1 MAGSGDEMAR
11 PGDSGRLRAS
21 HADREKVVGII
32 KVAFV
37 QGLLNRDEFDLRV
50 GHALESRT
58 CTDLAAIIADIPA
71 GLAGAQPPERVR
83 PRGEKPVLRPGPVMV
98 GATVSCAGV
107 WELAFLIAGGRDNH
121 VAGFLVVMATLTYF
135 ALMALAGAQMLVLR
149 HERQDKRPAGGG
161 PASRHRPSAGP
172 AGQPPLTGP
181 GQQHTAEAA
190 RSRPS
195 RRGVTIGDPAAA

>member
-1 MAGSGDEMAR
+1 MAGSGDELAP
-11 PGDSGRLRAS
+11 PGDPGRLRAS

-32 KVAFV
+32 KAAFV
-37 QGLLNRDEFDLRV
+37 QGLLNKDEFDLRV
-50 GHALESRT
+50 GDALKSRT
-58 CTDLAAIIADIPA
+58 CADLAALTADIPA
-71 GLAGAQPPERVR
+71 GLAGAQPQKPAR
-83 PRGEKPVLRPGPVMV
+83 PPGEKPVLRPGPVMV

-121 VAGFLVVMATLTYF
+121 VAGFLVVLATLTYF

-161 PASRHRPSAGP
+161 RASRHRPSAGP

-181 GQQHTAEAA
+181 GKQHTAEAA
-190 RSRPS
+190 LSRPS
-195 RRGVTIGDPAAA
+195 RRGVPIGDPAAA